1 MIKEAIA
8 QLVKREDLTSE
19 VMEQVMEEIMTG
31 EATDAQKASFL
42 TALSMKGETIDEITS
57 AAKVLRS
64 HCERFLN
71 DMDVL
76 EIVGTGGD
84 GSNTINISTLSS
96 VVVSAAG
103 IPVAKHGNR
112 AASSKCGTADC
123 LEALGVKIDCA
134 PARSAQILK
143 DINLCF
149 LFAQKYHPA
158 MRFVGAVRKEMGIR
172 TLFNVLGPLAN
183 PAGATM
189 QLFGVYSE
197 ELVEPLAHVLRNLGV
212 KRAMVVYGRDSM
224 DEISLSAET
233 KVCEFKND
241 EFKSYVIKPED
252 LGLTRCN
259 KEDLVGGTPQE
270 NAAIVNDIL
279 GGAKGPK
286 TDVVLLNAG
295 AAIYLASDGITLKDG
310 IEKAREIIVS
320 GKAKKQLKEFIEEI
334 GRASCRERV

>member
-320 GKAKKQLKEFIEEI
+320 GEAKKQLEKFIEETNK
-334 GRASCRERV
+334 

>member
-295 AAIYLASDGITLKDG
+295 AAIYLASD
-310 IEKAREIIVS
+310 
-320 GKAKKQLKEFIEEI
+320 
-334 GRASCRERV
+334 